1 MVHPMVRRLSSAAIL
16 LLAVFFCRFTDAH
29 AQEPFRIQGVVL
41 DALTQQPLSNVSVVL
56 RGSGLGTLTN
66 RDGRYILVARV
77 PPGDYTLQYS
87 VIGRR
92 EASAQVVLPAGAP
105 AVQMETVLLEQSAVQ
120 LEEIVVTGTGA
131 PTERRAIGNTVA
143 SIAGEIVNEAP
154 AASTVDQALQ
164 GRVVGASIS
173 ENSGQPGGGVSI
185 RLRGTSSILGG
196 AEPLIVVDGVIIDNN
211 AEALQS
217 LGANAGR
224 AGGGA
229 ALSNRLADINPNDIE
244 RVEVIKGAAA
254 AALYGSRANNGVIQ
268 IFTKRGSQGAPRI
281 SLSSNVEMNQ
291 TPDRYDLLMTPIA
304 TRADSAV
311 FFRSRGIR
319 PGDPI
324 ERFDVQDQI
333 FRTGYG
339 ANNQLSIMGGAEG
352 TSYYLSAGRVD
363 DQGILESTGY
373 ERTSVLGKV
382 TQQVTDWLELTV
394 NGNLIQS
401 EARYAPEGEQTA
413 GVLTGLIFG
422 PTSFNFAFDPNLGRF
437 PFSPVLS
444 FNPLDVIANWRAP
457 EDVTRVLGS
466 VETTLRPTSDLTVRY
481 LFGLDDYRQTSAFFR
496 PPGSERVADPGR
508 ISVPVL
514 LSRQMNH
521 DLTGNHEFQLNPSL
535 GLTTTLGMRYT
546 SDEQETIRAAAEGLA
561 PGVTLIEG
569 ATQFASQSSTS
580 LKTLGFF
587 AQERITLNERLF
599 VTAGVNL
606 EAASAFGEEERWQTF
621 PRIGVSWLAQ
631 DEPFFAGLPLSGIF
645 STLRLRAAYGQ
656 TGGQPPGNFL
666 GANFY
671 PGASYAGLPGFR
683 PSTTIGNPD
692 LRPEQQEEWEF
703 GFEAGF
709 LRDRAMLEFTYYDQ
723 KTTDL
728 VLLAPV
734 APSLGAQ
741 QQYQNIGAV
750 SNRGIEAA
758 INTININRANL
769 SWESRL
775 TLATN
780 ENEVTQLLTG
790 QDTLEIPGGGYPNA
804 VIVGQPVGV
813 FYGRGYVR
821 DAEGAI
827 VIDPATGVG
836 RRTGNRFILGD
847 PNPDLTASFS
857 NTVTLGESW
866 DFNFL
871 LDGRFGQQ
879 VANFTRRISDF
890 FGTGAELQAEI
901 DALQQGQVLAL
912 SRNVFRISNYE
923 EYVEDADYVK
933 LREIGLRYSLS
944 PGLAR
949 RIRAERASIRLAARN
964 LYTWTEYSG
973 LDPEVNLFSAN
984 TVARG
989 VDFATTPVPRSYVLG
1004 IDLSF

>member
-1 MVHPMVRRLSSAAIL
+1 MVREIGAAAFFLFAAL
-16 LLAVFFCRFTDAH
+16 LFQPTDAH

-66 RDGRYILVARV
+66 QDGRYILVARV

-92 EASAQVVLPAGAP
+92 EASASVVLPPGAP
-105 AVQMETVLLEQSAVQ
+105 AVQMETVLLQQSAVE

-143 SIAGEIVNEAP
+143 SIAGDVINESPGAT
-154 AASTVDQALQ
+154 TVDQALQ

-224 AGGGA
+224 GGA

-244 RVEVIKGAAA
+244 RVEVVKGAAA

-268 IFTKRGSQGAPRI
+268 IFTKRGSQGEPRI
-281 SLSSNVEMNQ
+281 SFSTSLEMNQ
-291 TPDRYDLLMTPIA
+291 TPERYDLLMTPIA

-324 ERFDVQDQI
+324 ERFDVQDEI

-339 ANNQLSIMGGAEG
+339 ATNQVSISGGAEG
-352 TSYYLSAGRVD
+352 TSYYISAGRVD
-363 DQGILESTGY
+363 DQGILESTSY
-373 ERTSVLGKV
+373 EKTNVLGKV
-382 TQQVTDWLELTV
+382 TQQVTNWLELTV

-401 EARYAPEGEQTA
+401 EAMYAPEGEQTS

-466 VETTLRPTSDLTVRY
+466 VETTLRPTSDLTIRY
-481 LFGLDDYRQTSAFFR
+481 LFGLDDYRQTSSFFR
-496 PPGSERVADPGR
+496 PPGSERVGDPGR
-508 ISVPVL
+508 VSVPIL

-521 DLTGNHEFQLNPSL
+521 DLTGNHEMRVSPTL
-535 GLTTTLGMRYT
+535 GLTSTLGLRYT
-546 SDEQETIRAAAEGLA
+546 SDDQETVRAAAEGIA
-561 PGVTLIEG
+561 PGVTLVEG
-569 ATQFASQSSTS
+569 ATQFASQSSTT
-580 LKTLGFF
+580 LKTFGFF
-587 AQERITLNERLF
+587 VQERISLNDRLF

-606 EAASAFGEEERWQTF
+606 EAASAFGEDERWQTF
-621 PRIGVSWLAQ
+621 PRIGVSWLAH
-631 DEPFFAGLPLSGIF
+631 DEPFFARTPAAGLL

-671 PGASYAGLPGFR
+671 PGASYAGLPGFQ
-683 PSTTIGNPD
+683 PSTIIGNPE
-692 LRPEQQEEWEF
+692 LRPEQQEEWEL

-709 LRDRAMLEFTYYDQ
+709 FNDRALVEFTYYDQ
-723 KTTDL
+723 QTTDL
-728 VLLAPV
+728 VLLSPV

-758 INTININRANL
+758 LNTININRPGFT
-769 SWESRL
+769 WESRL

-780 ENEVTQLLTG
+780 KNEVTQLLEG

-821 DAEGAI
+821 DADGEI
-827 VIDPATGVG
+827 EIDPRTGVG
-836 RRTGNRFILGD
+836 RRTSERFILGD

-857 NTVTLGESW
+857 NSIGLGESLAF
-866 DFNFL
+866 DFL

-890 FGTGAELQAEI
+890 FGTGAEVDAEI
-901 DALQQGQVLAL
+901 QARQRGEVLAL

-933 LREIGLRYSLS
+933 LREIGLRYSLGS
-944 PGLAR
+944 DLAR
-949 RIRAERASIRLAARN
+949 RIRADRASIRVAARN

-989 VDFATTPVPRSYVLG
+989 VDFATTPVPRSLVLG